1 MSRLALAYTFTSL
14 ALARLVCGGE
24 PVPDPGTVAG
34 LELEA
39 KLAKKPAVYLVLD
52 PARRVLEVRARATV
66 LDTVK
71 LTGLEI
77 ASQQSLLRR
86 SLPQSPA
93 IPALWAV
100 KMGPGDL
107 DREVIAPSE
116 LRPIPKD
123 DEEPVEEAQ
132 PVAGTPGPTP
142 SPTPNREPPASYR
155 ANLENGWDLWVV
167 EQLPAQT
174 RFGLFLEAIR
184 DGWNRLRGESADFA
198 PSITLAMERAD
209 ALRVHHLLH
218 SGMAILV
225 LSATP

>member
-1 MSRLALAYTFTSL
+1 MSRLALAFTFTSL

-24 PVPDPGTVAG
+24 PVPDPATVTA

-39 KLAKKPAVYLVLD
+39 KLVKKPAVYLVLD

-66 LDTVK
+66 LDSVR
-71 LTGLEI
+71 LSGLEI
-77 ASQQSLLRR
+77 ASQQSLFRR

-93 IPALWAV
+93 IPALWTV

-123 DEEPVEEAQ
+123 EDTVEEA
-132 PVAGTPGPTP
+132 TPTP
-142 SPTPNREPPASYR
+142 SPGRVTPTATPTPEPPASYR

-174 RFGLFLEAIR
+174 RFGLLLAAIR
-184 DGWNRLRGESADFA
+184 DGWDRLRGEGADYA

-209 ALRVHHLLH
+209 ALRIHHLLH

-225 LSATP
+225 VSASP